1 MCIYTYIYVHVYMY
15 VHQTSTQILCP
26 LYMCMCVC
34 VYTCLY
40 VHAKSF
46 HSCPTLCNP
55 MDCSLPGSSIHGVLE
70 ARILEWVA
78 MPSLLQGL
86 IPTQGSNL
94 HWKQGSL
101 PLVSPGKAHT
111 HTVCMCVYTCACML
125 NCVRLFVTPMNCSL
139 PGSPVME
146 FTR

>member
-1 MCIYTYIYVHVYMY
+1 MYMCICVY
-15 VHQTSTQILCP
+15 VHQTSSQILCQ

-34 VYTCLY
+34 VHTHTHTHIYMCLY
-40 VHAKSF
+40 VHAKAF
-46 HSCPTLCNP
+46 HLCPTLCNP
-55 MDCSLPGSSIHGVLE
+55 MDCSLPSSSIHGVLQ

-78 MPSLLQGL
+78 MPSLLQGI

-101 PLVSPGKAHT
+101 PLVSPGKAYI

-125 NCVRLFVTPMNCSL
+125 TCV
-139 PGSPVME
+139 
-146 FTR
+146 